1 MTTIELKFPAH
12 RFHAT
17 PWGRHVNEGAV
28 EWPPSPY
35 RLIRGLYDVWKR
47 KHAEVPDVA
56 MEELLRAL
64 AVEAPSY
71 RLPLATASHTRS
83 YLNSNTLD
91 PTEKSLIFDAFV
103 AMSPG
108 AALYVTW
115 PNVELTPA
123 QSKLLGRLLGSLNY
137 MGRSESWID
146 ARLHEGTL
154 REGIRCEPM
163 METDES
169 LDMVP
174 VACPV
179 PADGYR
185 ETRPWLDALAY
196 STAEFQK
203 DRRSLPPAMRLV
215 PYVRPGNAVLT
226 RVAKPSREH
235 VGVQSVMLSLNAT
248 VLPLVTAT
256 VEVAEQVRVRLMGI
270 HKVVMGDAQKVSPK
284 FSGKTADGAPLKNH
298 QHAFILPLGNGRGRI
313 DRVLLYT
320 RAPEGFVSHEV
331 QAILRMTELYGRT
344 TEDPIRVMATQRA
357 ATGKEMRGSATKV
370 VSTTPFCSG
379 RHWRKGRGPYEEFL
393 KEEVRRECWNHGLPK
408 PVKVESLQ
416 KSTGLFE
423 WVEFRRNRKDEA
435 PRPGYGFRIEFDEG
449 VPAPFSLG
457 YGCHFGLGQFD
468 VIR

>member
-1 MTTIELKFPAH
+1 VTTIELKFPAQ

-35 RLIRGLYDVWKR
+35 RLVRALYDAWKR
-47 KHAEVPDVA
+47 KYAEVPDVTI
-56 MEELLRAL
+56 EGLLRAL

-115 PNVELTPA
+115 PNVVLTPA
-123 QSKLLGRLLGSLNY
+123 QAELLDRLLGSLNY
-137 MGRSESWID
+137 IGRSESWID
-146 ARLHEGTL
+146 ARLYDGAID
-154 REGIRCEPM
+154 EGIRCEPM
-163 METDES
+163 TES
-169 LDMVP
+169 GESGDMVP

-179 PADGYR
+179 PPNGYTER
-185 ETRPWLDALAY
+185 RPWLDALAY

-203 DRRSLPPAMRLV
+203 DRRSLPPAMRMV
-215 PYVRPGNAVLT
+215 PYVRPANAVLT
-226 RVAKPSREH
+226 RVSKPLRKH
-235 VGVQSVMLSLNAT
+235 VGVQAVMLSLNAT

-270 HKVVMGDAQKVSPK
+270 HKVVVGDPRKVSQK
-284 FSGKTADGAPLKNH
+284 FSGKTAEGDPLKGH

-320 RAPEGFVSHEV
+320 RDPEGFLSDEV
-331 QAILRMTELYGRT
+331 RAILRMTELYGRT
-344 TEDPIRVMATQRA
+344 AEDPIRVMATQRA
-357 ATGKEMRGSATKV
+357 ATGREIRKRVMRVA
-370 VSTTPFCSG
+370 STTPFCPG
-379 RHWRKGRGPYEEFL
+379 RHWRKGRGEYAEFL
-393 KEEVRRECWNHGLPK
+393 AGEIRRECRNHGLKEPRSVT
-408 PVKVESLQ
+408 PTGSP
-416 KSTGLFE
+416 GLFE
-423 WVEFRRNRKDEA
+423 WVEFRRNRRDDA
-435 PRPGYGFRIEFDEG
+435 PRPGYGFRLEFDEP

-457 YGCHFGLGQFD
+457 YGCHYGLGQFAAPE
-468 VIR
+468 